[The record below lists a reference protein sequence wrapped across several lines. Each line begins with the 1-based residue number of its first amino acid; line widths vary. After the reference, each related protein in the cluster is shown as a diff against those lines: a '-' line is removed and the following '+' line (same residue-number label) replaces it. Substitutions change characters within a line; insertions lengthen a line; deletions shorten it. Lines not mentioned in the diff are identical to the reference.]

1 MQNSKDKYS
10 EQTNF
15 GLMQM
20 YPPTT
25 KSSKDKN
32 NQLNKKQ
39 TEVSNDEPIVVKQ
52 EKKKKKKKKIK
63 LHKCY
68 VCNKRL
74 NITEQQMTC
83 KCKANF
89 CPKHR
94 LQQQHNC
101 PLINDFDENK
111 FKQKCGLG
119 GGKFKQL
126 EVL

>member
-1 MQNSKDKYS
+1 MQDDKYS
-10 EQTNF
+10 EKKNF
-15 GLMQM
+15 GLVYM
-20 YPPTT
+20 YPSKADNPPTKETVSDT
-25 KSSKDKN
+25 KKEK
-32 NQLNKKQ
+32 
-39 TEVSNDEPIVVKQ
+39 
-52 EKKKKKKKKIK
+52 KKKKKKKKIK

-68 VCNKRL
+68 ICNKRL

-83 KCKANF
+83 KCGANF

-94 LQQQHNC
+94 LQTYHNC
-101 PLINDFDENK
+101 PKTNNFDEES

>member
-1 MQNSKDKYS
+1 MQNNKDKYS

-25 KSSKDKN
+25 ISSKDTNK
-32 NQLNKKQ
+32 QLDKQ
-39 TEVSNDEPIVVKQ
+39 VDESNDKSINVKQ

-68 VCNKRL
+68 FCNKRL

-83 KCKANF
+83 KCGANF

-101 PLINDFDENK
+101 PLVNEFDEKK